1 MASTEFTL
9 DQSLYAFSS
18 GSAASGCHRCCFFFH
33 VVVHQRTT
41 TAPAKI
47 TLTVA
52 IAAIWSTRIV
62 RLGSERRELGHRDV
76 DVDCVVVLHTGSTKT
91 ESSLIRL
98 VQMHTTFLGRHRW
111 PKELVSG
118 LRRSRQRIEVPTDS
132 RATYGS
138 LDKLKA
144 HVKQRGHIDTRH
156 QLGMNGSDSRG
167 ASNGVKATVAAE
179 KGDDEDDDA
188 FGDLLTRLDAA
199 AARKR
204 TSTTASSTSTIAS
217 AALAAQP
224 KKRRLKKHV
233 DPDDD
238 VDDKV
243 SGDESDDNE
252 DSDDDDDAAHNAL
265 ADEQAAAT
273 TVVITDLIDASKK
286 KQDTRRGKSKKMQ
299 LKIGGSF

>member
-132 RATYGS
+132 RDGYDIQDLHSPGMWPKSNEA
-138 LDKLKA
+138 KLS
-144 HVKQRGHIDTRH
+144 GT
-156 QLGMNGSDSRG
+156 
-167 ASNGVKATVAAE
+167 GVYTTPQCMKNNACQ
-179 KGDDEDDDA
+179 K
-188 FGDLLTRLDAA
+188 
-199 AARKR
+199 RK
-204 TSTTASSTSTIAS
+204 
-217 AALAAQP
+217 
-224 KKRRLKKHV
+224 
-233 DPDDD
+233 
-238 VDDKV
+238 
-243 SGDESDDNE
+243 E
-252 DSDDDDDAAHNAL
+252 
-265 ADEQAAAT
+265 
-273 TVVITDLIDASKK
+273 
-286 KQDTRRGKSKKMQ
+286 
-299 LKIGGSF
+299 